1 MREKGQPVESREAIE
16 EKIVQAL
23 DELADLQCQNILNI
37 DCVNKEAR
45 NRVTIGHLEEIRD
58 ILLQQVAKREILAV
72 LLDRERREVA
82 EVEAS
87 IKEVINTFREEAERL
102 NNFKLAMRTLA
113 GKKSE
118 SEANLIPSEDIVM
131 IQAHKILYNH
141 GLVGHLPT
149 YNCVFD
155 ALEKL
160 QDKKRELKKQVQLKK
175 SSQTEDFQNASAKIS
190 SIFETLEI
198 SESGGRGV
206 MAPPGVTQGIG
217 QVDRAM
223 REAKQR
229 LKEESDAWD
238 KEVKMRSDRDMSANI
253 WAEFLVKPKS
263 VIASMKNLE
272 NKANR

>member
-1 MREKGQPVESREAIE
+1 M
-16 EKIVQAL
+16 
-23 DELADLQCQNILNI
+23 
-37 DCVNKEAR
+37 
-45 NRVTIGHLEEIRD
+45 
-58 ILLQQVAKREILAV
+58 QQVAKREILAV

-87 IKEVINTFREEAERL
+87 IREVITTFREEAERL
-102 NNFKLAMRTLA
+102 NNFRLAMRTLA

-118 SEANLIPSEDIVM
+118 SEANLIPSEDVVM
-131 IQAHKILYNH
+131 VQAHKILYNH

-155 ALEKL
+155 ALDKL

-175 SSQTEDFQNASAKIS
+175 SSQTEDYHNASVKIAN
-190 SIFETLEI
+190 IFETLEI

-206 MAPPGVTQGIG
+206 MAPPGVAQGIG

-238 KEVKMRSDRDMSANI
+238 KEVKRRPEREMSANL

-263 VIASMKNLE
+263 VIATIKNLE